1 MRSSSKITVNHHPH
15 CLPRVLFEVNL
26 HVFQERETVT
36 KPEHQFGG
44 ELKMHLFSR
53 FGPRATTALLLLATQ
68 GVSQSV
74 PSPNLDF
81 SDLGQVAL
89 TGDFDAIQVYS
100 FTGQQQGFS
109 NNGST
114 SLLSHLA
121 DGAYEALAYTDGS
134 IQAIC
139 PFVLTDGTFEG
150 MVVGGNFTSIG
161 GVASRSVA
169 LFNTTSRQI
178 VALPG
183 IEGQVSALMCD
194 QETQTVYVGGTFEAA
209 GSSNAIA
216 WIAAG
221 AWANLPFEGFD
232 APVTSITKAP
242 NGHIVFG
249 GSFTGLGNL
258 TSSRNISD
266 RASQPINLGS
276 AKIESSGD
284 TTRAGFG
291 NASSVLCPSNTS
303 DGSSTWLL
311 RDDAPGSF
319 TARFR
324 FGFQPTKIRLWNTN
338 FEGRGT
344 KTWRFTAI
352 PIGGILNL
360 TYIDPETGDR
370 AYCDARCTLA
380 RNTSTGYQDFFLTD
394 PNVGMDAFTIDISD
408 WYGKGAG
415 LDGIQIFQTDI
426 FAYAIQDF
434 NAPACPGTPVSASA
448 TTAGGWYSTPSR
460 SSVADYLTVVTGP
473 TSVEET
479 EIVFEPEIQEAGNY
493 SVIVYTPGCM
503 QDSSC
508 SARAF
513 VNVTGALTSQGE
525 RSFITQLSQTNN
537 FDKYDQVYQGRIEAT
552 TDSFRPQVTIRA
564 SGSLTDQL
572 MVASRIRFGYI
583 SSSGGL
589 NGLFDYDPN
598 KAVVDM
604 DFSKSAINNAGTML
618 QPDAKILTLATND
631 DTIYAAGRFSDDTFT
646 NIMAFSNNNATSLP
660 GGGLNAAVRSMYS
673 MDDFL
678 YVGGNFTGTNTG
690 DNIPLNNA
698 AAYQYSTKQWVAL
711 GTGLNGPV
719 DYVIPVAMNMTSSKT
734 EIMIAFTGRFSQI
747 QASGSDPAIAVQ
759 DLALWSPSGNNWLQH
774 VPGTTMQLLSGKVTA
789 ASFLPNNTWLGAGTL
804 ASLGQA
810 ISGVVGASENEGSVT
825 LQRLPID
832 ISQSDTQQ
840 RPLRKRALSGERN
853 VTGVVTGT
861 YDQSDGRNLSIFGGH
876 FSATSSNG
884 STVSNL
890 LFSHGSDSE
899 AVTGLPSGID
909 SNSTFLALTVQSGIL
924 FAGGSITGS
933 VSDSQINGL
942 VLYDLASASFRSVQP
957 AALVGDNV
965 VVNAIAAQPGTS
977 GVYVGGSFDRT
988 TQGLSCSSV
997 CMYDISTTQ
1006 WNTAGS
1012 GLEGEVKTLYWNDN
1026 NRLIAAGDLALSG
1039 NAVSLAIYD
1048 AGQQTWSPIPVSGI
1062 PKGVTAFAPATT
1074 KADQMWVAGTAT
1086 NGSAFVV
1093 MIDDKDAL
1101 PVRGLLNSGTTI
1113 RGLQLMSLSKSHGQ
1127 TQYLGRKDALLLT
1140 GQLNLTNFGM
1150 ASAALFN
1157 GTAMTPLILSSKAD
1171 GSAGSISQLL
1181 TSQANDRGSSRK
1193 SGLPLLWTKLTRCR
1207 RRSFN
1212 RHRCACRSLRSTRN
1226 NIPYHLDRPPAES
1239 HTTATFWLQHD
1250 SKCSIR

>member
-1 MRSSSKITVNHHPH
+1 
-15 CLPRVLFEVNL
+15 
-26 HVFQERETVT
+26 
-36 KPEHQFGG
+36 
-44 ELKMHLFSR
+44 MHLLSR
-53 FGPRATTALLLLATQ
+53 FGPRATTALVLLATQ

-74 PSPNLDF
+74 PLPNLDF

-89 TGDFDAIQVYS
+89 TGDFDAIQLYS

-139 PFVLTDGTFEG
+139 PFVFTDGTFEG

-178 VALPG
+178 IALPG
-183 IEGQVSALMCD
+183 IEGQVSALLCD

-276 AKIESSGD
+276 ARIESNGD
-284 TTRAGFG
+284 SIRAGFG
-291 NASSVLCPSNTS
+291 NASSVLCPSNS
-303 DGSSTWLL
+303 SNGSSTWLL
-311 RDDAPGSF
+311 RDGTPGSF

-338 FEGRGT
+338 FQGRGT

-352 PIGGILNL
+352 PNGGIMNL
-360 TYIDPETGDR
+360 TYIDPDTGDR
-370 AYCDARCTLA
+370 AYCDARCNLA

-426 FAYAIQDF
+426 FAYAIEEF
-434 NAPACPGTPVSASA
+434 NAPACPGTPVAARA
-448 TTAGGWYSTPSR
+448 TTTGGWYNTPSR
-460 SSVADYLTVVTGP
+460 SSVADYLAVVTGP
-473 TSVEET
+473 TSLEET

-493 SVIVYTPGCM
+493 TVIVYTPGCM
-503 QDSSC
+503 QDNSC
-508 SARAF
+508 SARGF
-513 VNVTGALTSQGE
+513 VNVTGALTSGGE

-552 TDSFRPQVTIRA
+552 TNSFRPQVTIRA

-604 DFSKSAINNAGTML
+604 DFSRSAINNAGTML

-678 YVGGNFTGTNTG
+678 YVGGNFTGTNSG
-690 DNIPLNNA
+690 ESIPLNNA
-698 AAYQYSTKQWVAL
+698 AAYKYSSNEWIPL

-719 DYVIPVAMNMTSSKT
+719 DYVIPVSMNMTSSKT
-734 EIMIAFTGRFSQI
+734 EIMIAFTGRFNQI
-747 QASGSDPAIAVQ
+747 QASGSDPAIEVR
-759 DLALWSPSGNNWLQH
+759 DLALWSPSGKNWLQL
-774 VPGTTMQLLSGKVTA
+774 VPGMTMQLLSGKVTA
-789 ASFLPNNTWLGAGTL
+789 ASFLPDNTWLGAGTL

-810 ISGVVGASENEGSVT
+810 ISGVVGVSESEGHVT
-825 LQRLPID
+825 LQRLPVD

-840 RPLRKRALSGERN
+840 RLLGKRALSGDRN

-861 YDQSDGRNLSIFGGH
+861 YDQNDGRNLSIFGGH
-876 FSATSSNG
+876 FSATASDG
-884 STVSNL
+884 STIRNL
-890 LFSHGSDSE
+890 LFSNGSDSE
-899 AVTGLPSGID
+899 VVTGLPSGID

-924 FAGGSITGS
+924 FAGGSVSGS
-933 VSDSQINGL
+933 VGDSHINGL

-965 VVNAIAAQPGTS
+965 IVNAIAAQPGTS
-977 GVYVGGSFDRT
+977 GVYVGGSFDST

-997 CMYDISTTQ
+997 CMYDTSMTQ

-1012 GLEGEVKTLYWNDN
+1012 GLEGEVRTLYWNND
-1026 NRLIAAGDLALSG
+1026 NRLIATGDLSLSG
-1039 NAVSLAIYD
+1039 NATAVAVYD
-1048 AGQQTWSPIPVSGI
+1048 AGQQTWSPMPVSGI
-1062 PKGVTAFAPATT
+1062 PEGVTAFAPATS
-1074 KADQMWVAGTAT
+1074 KADQMWVAGTAS

-1093 MIDDKDAL
+1093 KVDNNDAS
-1101 PVRGLLNSGTTI
+1101 PVTGLLNSGTTI
-1113 RGLQLMSLSKSHGQ
+1113 RGLQVMSLSKNHGQ
-1127 TQYLGRKDALLLT
+1127 TRYLGKRNALLLT
-1140 GQLNLTNFGM
+1140 GQLNITDFGM

-1157 GTAMTPLILSSKAD
+1157 GTAMTPLVLSSKAD
-1171 GSAGSISQLL
+1171 GTAGSISQLI
-1181 TSQANDRGSSRK
+1181 TSQANDRGSTRK
-1193 SGLPLLWTKLTRCR
+1193 CDLPILAHDADSLQTRVIQQ
-1207 RRSFN
+1207 
-1212 RHRCACRSLRSTRN
+1212 ASLCLSHFVQ
-1226 NIPYHLDRPPAES
+1226 HLEQYS
-1239 HTTATFWLQHD
+1239 
-1250 SKCSIR
+1250 